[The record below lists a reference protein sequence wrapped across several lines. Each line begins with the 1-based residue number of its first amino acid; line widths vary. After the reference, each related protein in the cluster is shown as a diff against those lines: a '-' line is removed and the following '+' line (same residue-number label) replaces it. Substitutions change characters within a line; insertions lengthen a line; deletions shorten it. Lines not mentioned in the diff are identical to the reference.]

1 MTETTDNIRRDAPG
15 LARLAASGW
24 LRTGQWALGAWVDLG
39 RLAIGAVFGD
49 DEAEPRQE
57 PAGEGSERPEDGGT
71 SQEALRR
78 RGADLLRRSAD
89 VDLDD
94 DSHPAYARILGDL
107 APDEGRILRLLA
119 LEGPQ
124 AAIDVRSG
132 LPFASQL
139 IALGLSMIGA
149 ESGCSHTV
157 RVRAYLNNLNR
168 LGLIWFSREPLED
181 PLAYQVLEAQP
192 EVEEAM
198 KGAGRMPRTVR
209 RSIHLTPFGE
219 DFCSVCLPLD
229 TAEFTAV
236 VTEEPATPEPPPT
249 ETKMP
254 AGPLSSE
261 DPDSD

>member
-15 LARLAASGW
+15 LARIAASGW
-24 LRTGQWALGAWVDLG
+24 LHSAAWALGASIDVG
-39 RLAIGAVFGD
+39 RLALGALLGEQRA
-49 DEAEPRQE
+49 EASGE
-57 PAGEGSERPEDGGT
+57 PATAETEKPAANGS
-71 SQEALRR
+71 SAEALRE
-78 RGADLLRRSAD
+78 RGAALLRRSAD

-124 AAIDVRSG
+124 AAVDVRSG
-132 LPFASQL
+132 MPFASQL
-139 IALGLSMIGA
+139 VALGMSMIGA
-149 ESGCSHTV
+149 ESGCRHTD

-181 PLAYQVLEAQP
+181 PLGYQVLEAQP

-236 VTEEPATPEPPPT
+236 VTEEPATPEPPPP

-254 AGPLSSE
+254 AGPLSS
-261 DPDSD
+261 DDSDSA